1 MSRSKPRRFKELQ
14 EENAKLKRLPGEVE
28 LEKALLKELAE
39 GKF

>member
-14 EENAKLKRLPGEVE
+14 EENAKLKRLLGEVE